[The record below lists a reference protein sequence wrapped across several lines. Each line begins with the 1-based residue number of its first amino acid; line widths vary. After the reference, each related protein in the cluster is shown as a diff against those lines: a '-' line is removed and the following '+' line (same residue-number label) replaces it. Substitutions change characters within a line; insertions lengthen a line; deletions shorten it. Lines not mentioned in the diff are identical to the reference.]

1 MNYHEKTINLIEVFG
16 IQPKKINEILG
27 LKYAAYKKLNQI
39 NGNKFSEDDFK
50 KISEY
55 YKINITA
62 LD

>member
-39 NGNKFSEDDFK
+39 NGNRFSEEDFK
-50 KISEY
+50 KISRF
-55 YKINITA
+55 YKQNITA
-62 LD
+62 LE